1 MSEALKKDRPQFKNI
16 HVTDILHYRMPPSA
30 KVSILHRISG
40 VIIFLL
46 LPFLL
51 WLLDQSLTSEISYEQ
66 FSAVLSHP
74 LAKLVILV
82 LGWSYIHHFCA
93 GLRHVFMDMHF
104 APASKESAHRSA
116 NITLV
121 ITIVLTLAF
130 AAKLFGLF

>member
-16 HVTDILHYRMPPSA
+16 HVTDLMHYRMPSSA

-40 VIIFLL
+40 VFLFLL
-46 LPFLL
+46 LPFIL

-66 FSAVLSHP
+66 FHEVASHP
-74 LAKLVILV
+74 FAKLVILA

-93 GLRHVFMDMHF
+93 GIRHLFLDMHF
-104 APASKESAHRSA
+104 APGKENAHRTA

-121 ITIVLTLAF
+121 ITILLTLVF

>member
-46 LPFLL
+46 LPFIL

-82 LGWSYIHHFCA
+82 LGWAYIHHFCA
-93 GLRHVFMDMHF
+93 GIRHLFLDMHF
-104 APASKESAHRSA
+104 APGKENAHRTA